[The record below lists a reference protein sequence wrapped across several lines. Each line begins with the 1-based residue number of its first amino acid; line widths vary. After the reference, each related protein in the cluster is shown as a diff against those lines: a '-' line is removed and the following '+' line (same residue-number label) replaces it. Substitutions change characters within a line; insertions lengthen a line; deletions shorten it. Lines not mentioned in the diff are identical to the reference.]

1 MLFSAFLHFSRGRL
15 DNHFIRP
22 TNVEESFLQPTS
34 FQKQLPRNITML
46 FIPIFLRFLEHEKPE
61 TTPAKHPPSIFH
73 NHALLPTFLACR
85 RNISCQCIYRHR
97 ISHTKLMSIVISLL
111 KTNVC
116 KCGHFYNH
124 ITGLTHHCSCKSS
137 SLPPRLNF
145 SNLIHPSFFFAP
157 NTIFPIQTPSS
168 QQFVARVER
177 SSSTSRPKASI
188 KRDNEVALFLPAAAD
203 ICLLNFN
210 LSVGAK
216 PTACT
221 PHVLVGIIPARDNFL
236 SPPFMQLLW

>member
-1 MLFSAFLHFSRGRL
+1 MDSGGACAFQCLPPRGRL

-61 TTPAKHPPSIFH
+61 TTPAKHPPSILH
-73 NHALLPTFLACR
+73 NHALLPTFLACC

-145 SNLIHPSFFFAP
+145 SNLIHPSFFLLLIPFSHSDSFCPTVRGQSREIFLHLKTKGLHQKGQRGRTLFA
-157 NTIFPIQTPSS
+157 
-168 QQFVARVER
+168 R
-177 SSSTSRPKASI
+177 
-188 KRDNEVALFLPAAAD
+188 
-203 ICLLNFN
+203 C
-210 LSVGAK
+210 
-216 PTACT
+216 C
-221 PHVLVGIIPARDNFL
+221 
-236 SPPFMQLLW
+236 